1 VQHIW
6 LSRGRGYSRLVS
18 KVLHGEQKGGELW
31 WKENPLPRI
40 LIHTIH
46 GSRIKQYEFEF
57 HEKTMQNAHQKCPF
71 ASAVL
76 ATDAVAN
83 ALSNVHGYSVSQLHV
98 KNLKCARGQDDT
110 PAAGVGTVRDYQ
122 AKFGYEH
129 IISALEYQREA
140 LSKPQVSFPAL
151 EDIHCS

>member
-1 VQHIW
+1 
-6 LSRGRGYSRLVS
+6 
-18 KVLHGEQKGGELW
+18 
-31 WKENPLPRI
+31 
-40 LIHTIH
+40 
-46 GSRIKQYEFEF
+46 
-57 HEKTMQNAHQKCPF
+57 MQNAHQKCPF

-140 LSKPQVSFPAL
+140 LSKPQGMAY
-151 EDIHCS
+151 EDRATVRVHVQYTYTCNSSDI